1 VQSPNNRELLSNVSL
16 DPGVYATR
24 MLQAAMTGILPV
36 PITSSPGSDDLRIAE
51 ACAAGDTKAFEEIYR
66 RFGERMKSVAWNH
79 LGNPSDAEDAVQEAF
94 LKIHRAAST
103 YTGEASL
110 STWALRI
117 LVNTCY
123 DHLRRRKRRVAE
135 APLDDLIETVERTAP
150 SVDDAKRITL
160 RKLLDELPEQRRTVF
175 SLFEIEGLSHAEIA
189 SILGISEGNSKWIL
203 FATKKELQEK
213 WTKQLP
219 VVSSQLSATPRHL
232 PDNR

>member
-1 VQSPNNRELLSNVSL
+1 
-16 DPGVYATR
+16 
-24 MLQAAMTGILPV
+24 MTGILPV
-36 PITSSPGSDDLRIAE
+36 PIATSPGSDDLRIAE
-51 ACAAGDTKAFEEIYR
+51 ACAAGDPHAFEEIYR

-79 LGNPSDAEDAVQEAF
+79 LGNPSDAEDAVQETF

-110 STWALRI
+110 STWAYRI

-123 DHLRRRKRRVAE
+123 DLLRRRKRRIDE
-135 APLDDLIETVERTAP
+135 APIGELAETAQRTAP
-150 SVDDAKRITL
+150 AVDDAKRITL

-175 SLFEIEGLSHAEIA
+175 SLFEIEGLSHAEIG

-213 WTKQLP
+213 WRRT
-219 VVSSQLSATPRHL
+219 VAGG
-232 PDNR
+232 